1 MLFLSFFS
9 VIQITELSYKISVS
23 GKHAFPKIH
32 FQWSGKN
39 NWNTFYSF
47 LQIKKKKINLLDTIR
62 DHIIRANKEKKLD
75 WDIFPYIFS
84 EWKVFF
90 SDDYRKISE
99 NNYN

>member
-1 MLFLSFFS
+1 MLFLKSIFS
-9 VIQITELSYKISVS
+9 DLEKTTEIPSTLSYK
-23 GKHAFPKIH
+23 
-32 FQWSGKN
+32 
-39 NWNTFYSF
+39 
-47 LQIKKKKINLLDTIR
+47 LKKKINLLDTIR